1 MAGNQPFKL
10 LEDYE
15 KNFWTGKITV
25 IPGSRRS
32 VKVDGG
38 ADMRYFRRDSNGCW
52 EVLDFYERQDVTQE
66 LMIETIAESNEA
78 MEDVVYPATG
88 IAAATVT
95 APVWGPYTLAVGP
108 KTIGSATTA
117 ANGGMNYARNHPE
130 QLKVLISILDAKS
143 NSAMPQDIWQAGV
156 GALEWAMK
164 KIRQ

>member
-1 MAGNQPFKL
+1 MADNQPFKL

-108 KTIGSATTA
+108 KTLGAAKTA
-117 ANGGMNYARNHPE
+117 ATAGMSYAMRHPE
-130 QLKVLISILDAKS
+130 QINRVTDLLGGFS
-143 NSAMPQDIWQAGV
+143 NSSFPKNRPEGIAT
-156 GALEWAMK
+156 ALDTLLRNRFE
-164 KIRQ
+164 